1 MGEFSKRKKRPSS
14 ESEESFRGVIEA
26 AGDAIIIADG
36 ERRILLWNPA
46 AERIFGHRAEEVI
59 GREFTSLI
67 IPTEGRERTIRAFEK
82 ARDKGWLKREPG
94 QAIEAVGLRQDGTTF
109 PLEHSISMVKMAG
122 GIKFT
127 AILRD
132 ITERKR
138 AEEEIKR
145 LKEFNEAIV
154 QKTEEGIVL
163 TDQEVTVTFLNPAM
177 ERMLGYSKG
186 ELLGKNLSD
195 LVSPGNMKYLKTQT
209 GDLQAEGTYARFEC
223 CLLTREGKEL
233 EAIVTSTPMRKG
245 DKFLGTLSV
254 FTKVPEALMAREK
267 ALEATLKYKVAPE
280 NAYLDKGARMDRATE
295 AFKDLLRI
303 GYKGMVITREH
314 PEAFREKHGLGE
326 EITLLW
332 LSPQGL
338 GVPELSPH
346 FPRLTQMI
354 TDFLG
359 RKKVLL
365 LDGLDYLTTQRNF
378 EETIAFVQ
386 RLNELVYER
395 KGVLLFS
402 IKPELFT
409 PQQVALI
416 ERETQPLEPRN
427 IAELSEDLRE
437 ILEFV
442 HGENREGRRPTHK
455 EISNRFGFSR
465 MTRLKKLKR
474 LKAQGLLAESRRGNF
489 KVLEAT
495 EKGRELF

>member
-1 MGEFSKRKKRPSS
+1 M

-46 AERIFGHRAEEVI
+46 AERIFRYTAQEAL
-59 GREFTSLI
+59 GREFTTLI
-67 IPTEGRERTIRAFEK
+67 IPEEHRARTLRAFEK
-82 ARDKGWLKREPG
+82 ARKTGRLVHKPG
-94 QAIEAVGLRQDGTTF
+94 QVVEAVGLRKDGTTF
-109 PLEHSISMVKMAG
+109 PLEHSISMVKTARGMRY
-122 GIKFT
+122 T

-145 LKEFNEAIV
+145 LKEFNEVIV
-154 QKTEEGIVL
+154 QKMEEGIVL
-163 TDQEVTVTFLNPAM
+163 TDPEGFITFLNPAM
-177 ERMLGYSKG
+177 ERMLGYSKE

-195 LVSPGNMKYLKTQT
+195 LVSPGNMKYLKAQI
-209 GDLQAEGTYARFEC
+209 GGLQAEGTYARFEC
-223 CLLTREGKEL
+223 CLLTKEGQEL
-233 EAIVTSTPMRKG
+233 EAIVTSTPMQKG
-245 DKFLGTLSV
+245 EEFLGTLSV
-254 FTKVPEALMAREK
+254 FTRVTEASMEK
-267 ALEATLKYKVAPE
+267 ERALEATLKYKVALG
-280 NAYLDKGARMDRATE
+280 NAYLDKGARMDRAAE

-314 PEAFREKHGLGE
+314 PEAFREKHDLGA
-326 EITLLW
+326 EIPLLW

-346 FPRLTQMI
+346 FPRLITQV

-365 LDGLDYLTTQRNF
+365 FDGLDYLTTQRNF

-437 ILEFV
+437 ILEFIYR
-442 HGENREGRRPTHK
+442 ENREGRRPTHK

-474 LKAQGLLAESRRGNF
+474 LKALGLLAESRRGNF

-495 EKGRELF
+495 EKGRELL

>member
-1 MGEFSKRKKRPSS
+1 M

-46 AERIFGHRAEEVI
+46 AERIFGYTAQEAM
-59 GREFTSLI
+59 GREFTTLI
-67 IPTEGRERTIRAFEK
+67 IPEEYGARTLRAFEK
-82 ARDKGWLKREPG
+82 AQKTGRLVHKPG
-94 QAIEAVGLRQDGTTF
+94 QVVEAVGLRKDGTTF
-109 PLEHSISMVKMAG
+109 PLEHSISMVKIAR
-122 GIKFT
+122 GIRFT

-154 QKTEEGIVL
+154 QKMEEGIVL

-177 ERMLGYSKG
+177 ARMLGYPK
-186 ELLGKNLSD
+186 EALLGKNLSD
-195 LVSPGNMKYLKTQT
+195 LVSPGNMKYLKAQI
-209 GDLQAEGTYARFEC
+209 GGLQAAGTSIRFEC
-223 CLLTREGKEL
+223 SLLTKEGKEL
-233 EAIVTSTPMRKG
+233 EAIVTSTPMQKG
-245 DKFLGTLSV
+245 EEFLGALSV
-254 FTKVPEALMAREK
+254 FTKLTEASMEK
-267 ALEATLKYKVAPE
+267 ERALEATLKYKVALG
-280 NAYLDKGARMDRATE
+280 NAYLDKGAKMDRAIE

-314 PEAFREKHGLGE
+314 PEAFREKHGLGA

-354 TDFLG
+354 TDLLG

-365 LDGLDYLTTQRNF
+365 FDGLDYLTTQRNF

-437 ILEFV
+437 ILEFIYR
-442 HGENREGRRPTHK
+442 ENREGRRPTHK

-465 MTRLKKLKR
+465 MTRLKRLKR
-474 LKAQGLLAESRRGNF
+474 MKALGLLAESRRGNF

-495 EKGRELF
+495 EKGRELL